1 MQIKLRG
8 FRKKAFSTLEI
19 VIFIVVIATIL
30 SFLLPKLN
38 TFLEN
43 SDLVKLK
50 SDIALINNGIQK
62 EKSKNILI
70 QKYGNINKLDGA
82 KIDVKNEKLFE
93 YILDFPIIST
103 STNESK
109 NGYWAKVSD
118 DKYIFFTR
126 KNQYEFLLKD
136 GQFLCVSSEKLCEE
150 IYFELL

>member
-19 VIFIVVIATIL
+19 VIFIVVISTIL

-103 STNESK
+103 SINESK
-109 NGYWAKVSD
+109 NSYWTKISD

-126 KNQYEFLLKD
+126 KHNYEFLLKD
-136 GQFLCVSSEKLCEE
+136 GQFLCVSSEEICEE
-150 IYFELL
+150 LYELL

>member
-19 VIFIVVIATIL
+19 VIFIVVISTIL

-109 NGYWAKVSD
+109 NGHWTKISD

-136 GQFLCVSSEKLCEE
+136 GQFLCVSSLELCEE
-150 IYFELL
+150 LF

>member
-30 SFLLPKLN
+30 SFLLPKFN

-93 YILDFPIIST
+93 YI
-103 STNESK
+103 
-109 NGYWAKVSD
+109 
-118 DKYIFFTR
+118 YIFQLFQLQQMSLKMAIGQKYQRINT
-126 KNQYEFLLKD
+126 YFL
-136 GQFLCVSSEKLCEE
+136 QEKTNMNF
-150 IYFELL
+150 Y

>member
-1 MQIKLRG
+1 MTFKPKNRKEL
-8 FRKKAFSTLEI
+8 KKALNEY
-19 VIFIVVIATIL
+19 
-30 SFLLPKLN
+30 FL
-38 TFLEN
+38 
-43 SDLVKLK
+43 
-50 SDIALINNGIQK
+50 
-62 EKSKNILI
+62 KNE

-109 NGYWAKVSD
+109 NGYWTKISD

-136 GQFLCVSSEKLCEE
+136 GQFLCVSSEKLCED
-150 IYFELL
+150 IF

>member
-50 SDIALINNGIQK
+50 SDIALIKNGIQK

-70 QKYGNINKLDGA
+70 QQYGNINKLDGA

-109 NGYWAKVSD
+109 NGYWAKVLD

-126 KNQYEFLLKD
+126 KHNYEFLLKD
-136 GQFLCVSSEKLCEE
+136 SQFLCVSSEKLCED
-150 IYFELL
+150 IF

>member
-1 MQIKLRG
+1 MQIKLQG

-19 VIFIVVIATIL
+19 VIFIVVISTIL

-62 EKSKNILI
+62 DKSKNILI

-93 YILDFPIIST
+93 HILDFPIIST

-126 KNQYEFLLKD
+126 KNMYEFLLKD
-136 GQFLCVSSEKLCEE
+136 GQFLCVSSEE
-150 IYFELL
+150 ICKELYELL

>member
-1 MQIKLRG
+1 MQIKLQG

-82 KIDVKNEKLFE
+82 NIDSEKEKLFE
-93 YILDFPIIST
+93 YILDFPFIST
-103 STNESK
+103 STNASK

-136 GQFLCVSSEKLCEE
+136 GQFLCVSSLELCEE
-150 IYFELL
+150 LF

>member
-70 QKYGNINKLDGA
+70 QKYGNI
-82 KIDVKNEKLFE
+82 
-93 YILDFPIIST
+93 
-103 STNESK
+103 
-109 NGYWAKVSD
+109 W
-118 DKYIFFTR
+118 
-126 KNQYEFLLKD
+126 
-136 GQFLCVSSEKLCEE
+136 
-150 IYFELL
+150 

>member
-19 VIFIVVIATIL
+19 VIFIVIISIVL
-30 SFLLPKLN
+30 SFAIPKFRVLLDK
-38 TFLEN
+38 
-43 SDLVKLK
+43 SDLSKLK

-109 NGYWAKVSD
+109 NGYWTKISD

-126 KNQYEFLLKD
+126 KNMYEFLLKD
-136 GQFLCVSSEKLCEE
+136 GQFLCVSSEKLCED
-150 IYFELL
+150 IF

>member
-1 MQIKLRG
+1 MQIKLQG

-19 VIFIVVIATIL
+19 VIFIVVISTIL

-70 QKYGNINKLDGA
+70 QKYGNINKLDGS

-109 NGYWAKVSD
+109 NGHWAKVSD

-136 GQFLCVSSEKLCEE
+136 GQFLCVSSEE
-150 IYFELL
+150 ICKELYELL

>member
-1 MQIKLRG
+1 MQIKLQG

-19 VIFIVVIATIL
+19 VIFIVVISTIL

-109 NGYWAKVSD
+109 NGYWTKILD

-136 GQFLCVSSEKLCEE
+136 GQFLCVSSEKLCED
-150 IYFELL
+150 IF

>member
-30 SFLLPKLN
+30 SFLLPKFD
-38 TFLEN
+38 TFFEK
-43 SDLVKLK
+43 SDLLKLK
-50 SDIALINNGIQK
+50 SDISLINNGIQK

-118 DKYIFFTR
+118 DKYIFL
-126 KNQYEFLLKD
+126 Q
-136 GQFLCVSSEKLCEE
+136 EKTNMNF
-150 IYFELL
+150 Y

>member
-1 MQIKLRG
+1 MQIKLQG

-70 QKYGNINKLDGA
+70 QKYGDINKLDDA
-82 KIDVKNEKLFE
+82 NIDSEKEKLFE

-109 NGYWAKVSD
+109 NGYWTKISD

-136 GQFLCVSSEKLCEE
+136 GQFLCVSSEE
-150 IYFELL
+150 ICKELYELL

>member
-1 MQIKLRG
+1 MQIKLQD

-109 NGYWAKVSD
+109 NGSWAKVSV

-136 GQFLCVSSEKLCEE
+136 GQFLCVSSEE
-150 IYFELL
+150 ICKELYELL